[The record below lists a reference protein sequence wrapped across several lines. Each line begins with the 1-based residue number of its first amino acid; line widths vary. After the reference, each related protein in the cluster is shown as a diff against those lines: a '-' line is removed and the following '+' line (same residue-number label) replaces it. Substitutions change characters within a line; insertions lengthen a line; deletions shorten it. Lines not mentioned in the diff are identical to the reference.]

1 MNLLAVLEL
10 GERLSSQIRQLFI
23 ACLASSSCVTRLYNS
38 RDTVLGLG
46 GLLVVRGNSDSYE
59 LDRSWESFVYWNL
72 RLYWFFWMAWN
83 RLGQAFQM

>member
-1 MNLLAVLEL
+1 MNLLALVEIA
-10 GERLSSQIRQLFI
+10 ERLSSQISQFFI
-23 ACLASSSCVTRLYNS
+23 ACLASSSSVTRFYNS
-38 RDTVLGLG
+38 RDTVLGFG